1 MKFYS
6 TNHQSPTV
14 GLREAV
20 MNGLAP
26 DGGLYMPERIPVIP
40 RAFFNN
46 IADMSIRDIAF
57 VVADMMLGND
67 IDSTVIRRIVNDTF
81 SFEIPVVMVDGGIY
95 SLELFHGPTLA
106 FKDVGTRFLARVI
119 SYFSSKSAGEKV
131 KVLVATSGDSG
142 GAVAAGF
149 RNVPGVEVY
158 ILYPS
163 GRLSRMQREQLD
175 VPDGSVQAIEV
186 LGTFD
191 DCQRMVKQAFVDAD
205 IRRAFEITSA
215 NSINI
220 CRLLP
225 QMFYF
230 FHAYASVVS
239 REGNPATEV
248 VVSVP
253 SGNLGNLT
261 AGLLAWRMGLPFKR
275 FVVSNNVNDVTV
287 EYLRTGKF
295 IPRRAVK
302 TVACAMD
309 VGNPSNFSRIQE
321 LFGGDYGPISRI
333 VKGYS
338 YSDEDILGMMS
349 CTYSATSYILDPH
362 GASAMAALREDLNPG
377 EKGIFLATAHPMKF
391 AEAVYEATGIELK
404 HKITAGAAH
413 KSPHPRISASYDA
426 LKKILMDGVA
436 PHLNNI

>member
-6 TNHQSPTV
+6 INRKAPSAT
-14 GLREAV
+14 LREAV

-40 RAFFNN
+40 KAFFNN
-46 IADMSIRDIAF
+46 ISGMSIRDIAF
-57 VVADMMLGND
+57 VVADLMLGSD
-67 IDSTVIRRIVNDTF
+67 IDSSDIREIVNDTF
-81 SFEIPVVMVDGGIY
+81 SFDIPLVRIDKDIY

-106 FKDVGTRFLARVI
+106 FKDVGARFLARVI
-119 SYFSSKSAGEKV
+119 SRLSSQSESRMV
-131 KVLVATSGDSG
+131 KVLLATSGDSG

-149 RNVPGVEVY
+149 KDVPGVELF

-163 GRLSRMQREQLD
+163 ERLSRMQLD
-175 VPDGSVQAIEV
+175 RLNVPGSQVHAIEV

-191 DCQRMVKQAFVDAD
+191 DCQRLVKEAFADVELRQAFD
-205 IRRAFEITSA
+205 ITSA

-230 FHAYASVVS
+230 FHAYASLVGS
-239 REGNPATEV
+239 EGGFPDDV

-261 AGLLAWRMGLPFKR
+261 AGLLAWRMGLPVTR
-275 FVVSNNVNDVTV
+275 FVVANNANDVTV
-287 EYLRTGKF
+287 NYLLSGKF
-295 IPRRAVK
+295 IPRRAVR

-309 VGNPSNFSRIQE
+309 VGNPSNLSRI
-321 LFGGDYGPISRI
+321 LDLLGSDYGPLSRF

-338 YSDEDILGMMS
+338 YTDEDILGSMS
-349 CTYSATSYILDPH
+349 RTYSADSYLLDPH
-362 GASAMAALREDLNPG
+362 GAAALAALRDDLRPG
-377 EKGIFLATAHPMKF
+377 EKGIFLATVHPSKF
-391 AEAVYEATGIELK
+391 PRAVSDATGVEFKVKDIQDS
-404 HKITAGAAH
+404 AH
-413 KSPHPRISASYDA
+413 RSTHPRISASYEA
-426 LKKILMDGVA
+426 LKKILMNENAQTVV
-436 PHLNNI
+436 